1 MLTWDTRS
9 IRELSQGTYMTL
21 SIKTDRQLIR
31 AAARSNRY
39 VLLGFTAPQA
49 PRRANRRPVNVA
61 FVLDRSGSM
70 SGENKFPLARQAV
83 EQSLRMLR
91 PEDRFSLV
99 VYDNAVDVLARSA
112 NATPDAIRNALNS
125 LSTIEPRGSTDL
137 FSGWMRGCEQVSE
150 FVDEERTTRVLL
162 LTDGLANQGIQDR
175 DTLARHASELRQR
188 GVSTS
193 TFGVGADFD
202 ERLLRDMAHEG
213 GGNFYFLENAR
224 QIPDLITSELGEALE
239 VVIPHA
245 AIELDLPHRAD
256 AEVLNRF
263 RSSHADNSL
272 RIELGDVVSAQE
284 VEVLVR
290 VNFPH
295 GENGARATLNAR
307 IVGRNGDVIQSARV
321 EWTYASHLDNDR
333 QPRDVE
339 VDRRVAAIY
348 AARARAEATE
358 ANRRHDF
365 AAARRVIERT
375 AARIRQYAGSDPVLD
390 ECWRSLE
397 AEIHRY
403 DREEMSPMVMKQAY
417 FVAEM
422 GMKGRGTDGRA
433 RRAPR

>member
-1 MLTWDTRS
+1 
-9 IRELSQGTYMTL
+9 MTL

-39 VLLGFTAPQA
+39 VLLSFTAPQA

-70 SGENKFPLARQAV
+70 AGERKFSLAREAV

-99 VYDNAVDVLARSA
+99 VYDDRVDVLARSM
-112 NATPDAIRNALNS
+112 NATPQAIRHALDS
-125 LSTIEPRGSTDL
+125 LSTIEPRNSTDL
-137 FSGWMRGCEQVSE
+137 CSGWMRGCEQVSE
-150 FVDEERTTRVLL
+150 FVDQERTTRVLL
-162 LTDGLANQGIQDR
+162 LTDGLANHGIQDR

-193 TFGVGADFD
+193 TFGVGSDFD

-213 GGNFYFLENAR
+213 GGNFYFLENAL

-239 VVIPHA
+239 VVIPNA
-245 AIELDLPHRAD
+245 AIEVELPPRRAD

-263 RSSHADNSL
+263 RSTLTGTIL
-272 RIELGDVVSAQE
+272 RIELGDVVSAQD

-290 VNFPH
+290 VNFPQ
-295 GENGARATLNAR
+295 GEIANSVCLRAKVVGPGAGDEATVSWA
-307 IVGRNGDVIQSARV
+307 
-321 EWTYASHLDNDR
+321 YASHADNDR
-333 QPRDVE
+333 QPRDRE
-339 VDRRVAAIY
+339 VDRRVAELY
-348 AARARAEATE
+348 ALRARADATE
-358 ANRRHDF
+358 ANRHHDF

-375 AARIRQYAGSDPVLD
+375 AARIRQYAGEDQVLN
-390 ECWRSLE
+390 ECWRGLL
-397 AEIHRY
+397 AEMPRY
-403 DREEMSPMVMKQAY
+403 AVEEMAPMVMKQAY
-417 FVAEM
+417 FAEEM
-422 GMKGRGTDGRA
+422 VMKGRVADGRA

>member
-1 MLTWDTRS
+1 
-9 IRELSQGTYMTL
+9 MTL

-39 VLLGFTAPQA
+39 VLLSFTAPQA
-49 PRRANRRPVNVA
+49 PRRVNRRPVNVA

-70 SGENKFPLARQAV
+70 SGEDKFPLARQAV

-99 VYDNAVDVLARSA
+99 VYDTFVDVLAHST
-112 NATPDAIRNALNS
+112 NATPDAIRNALDA

-137 FSGWMRGCEQVSE
+137 CSGWMRGCEQVSE
-150 FVDEERTTRVLL
+150 FVDAEHTSRVLL

-202 ERLLRDMAHEG
+202 ENLLRDMAHEG

-239 VVIPHA
+239 VVIPNA
-245 AIELDLPHRAD
+245 AIELELPHRAD

-263 RSSHADNSL
+263 RSSFNATTL
-272 RIELGDVVSAQE
+272 RIELGDVVSAQD

-290 VNFPH
+290 VNFPQ
-295 GENGARATLNAR
+295 GEVGSSVQVRATLAGGG
-307 IVGRNGDVIQSARV
+307 VDGDSTTIG
-321 EWTYASHLDNDR
+321 WTYASHRDNDS
-333 QPRDVE
+333 QLRDRE
-339 VDRRVAAIY
+339 VDRRVAEIY
-348 AARARAEATE
+348 ASRARADATE
-358 ANRRHDF
+358 ANRHHDF

-375 AARIRQYAGSDPVLD
+375 AARIRQYAGDDQVIN
-390 ECWRSLE
+390 ECWRGLL
-397 AEIHRY
+397 AEMHRY
-403 DREEMSPMVMKQAY
+403 DVEEMSPMMMKQSY
-417 FVAEM
+417 YVAEM
-422 GMKGRGTDGRA
+422 AMKGRAADGRA